1 MLLLTSLSLVIQ
13 LAKLVQDNGK
23 SQKVTGAISEMA
35 LEIYPLSISSIPF
48 ITVIN
53 LIMVLSMLHKVSS
66 PKIGEWQ

>member
-35 LEIYPLSISSIPF
+35 SEIYPLSISSIPF